1 MFSRT
6 IFIKIQGSSKWIN
19 IFNYWRLYISARKKF
34 LSQRLKPRTSFF
46 EHESTSVQQT
56 LQCDGKFQA
65 STNFSINYK
74 IADQLKVQSCFVTG
88 WSRCRRSKFPS
99 HWLSDRLSYESAI
112 VLKLEVLDLGLLLL
126 MCFFCVV
133 CAFQAPSQA
142 QSYFYIFQ
150 VL

>member
-19 IFNYWRLYISARKKF
+19 IFNDWRLYISARKKF

-46 EHESTSVQQT
+46 EHERTSVQQT

-99 HWLSDRLSYESAI
+99 HWLSDRLLCESAI
-112 VLKLEVLDLGLLLL
+112 VLNT
-126 MCFFCVV
+126 
-133 CAFQAPSQA
+133 
-142 QSYFYIFQ
+142 SYLTDSYIGFTLKMES
-150 VL
+150 VSKNTIA